1 MPSTNSEVQPRSCKK
16 LYSFRYNILMEEL
29 SRLEGVENMLLD
41 IGDKV
46 KDVLGLLRRE
56 LRQEESKDDI
66 IDNLE
71 IATTD
76 LSELGKD
83 LHDIIDKI
91 PLES

>member
-1 MPSTNSEVQPRSCKK
+1 
-16 LYSFRYNILMEEL
+16 MEEL

>member
-1 MPSTNSEVQPRSCKK
+1 
-16 LYSFRYNILMEEL
+16 MEEL

-56 LRQEESKDDI
+56 LRQEENKDDI

-71 IATTD
+71 IANTD

-91 PLES
+91 PFES

>member
-1 MPSTNSEVQPRSCKK
+1 
-16 LYSFRYNILMEEL
+16 MEEL

-71 IATTD
+71 IANTD

-91 PLES
+91 PFES